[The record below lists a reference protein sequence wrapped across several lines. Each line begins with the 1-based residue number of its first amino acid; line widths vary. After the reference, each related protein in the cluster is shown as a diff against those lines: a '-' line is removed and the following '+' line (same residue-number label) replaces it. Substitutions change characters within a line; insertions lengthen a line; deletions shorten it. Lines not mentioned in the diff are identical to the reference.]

1 MKKIKKKV
9 KLYIITTYFE
19 KEYYIICD
27 EKTDEVY
34 ASTSKQDLAVFIK
47 NSIERYTNQT
57 N

>member
-9 KLYIITTYFE
+9 KLYIITTCYE

-27 EKTDEVY
+27 EITDEVY
-34 ASTSKQDLAVFIK
+34 ASTSKQDLALFIK
-47 NSIERYTNQT
+47 NSIERYMNQT